1 MLVSSILAVI
11 LGIIFQKVSIPEALS
26 TLTTGYKS
34 TTGLPQLDNLLTRGG
49 MMSMMGVTLIAFCA
63 FGFAG
68 IMQATG
74 MLQKILDH
82 LAKFTRT
89 VGSLIAA
96 TVLSCISVAIMTGSS
111 FLSIII
117 PGELFAPLYR
127 EKKLAAKNLSRTTE
141 DSGTVIVPLVPWS
154 MAAVFMSGTLGIPT
168 LEYLPWT
175 FMNFLGFIFAL
186 IYGFTGIGISEK
198 RREDETSPG
207 S

>member
-1 MLVSSILAVI
+1 VL
-11 LGIIFQKVSIPEALS
+11 FQQIDIPTAL
-26 TLTTGYKS
+26 TALTTGYKS
-34 TTGLPQLDNLLTRGG
+34 QTGLEVLDRLLTRGG

-74 MLQKILDH
+74 MLNVILNRFVR
-82 LAKFTRT
+82 FTRT
-89 VGSLIAA
+89 TGAIIAS
-96 TVLSCISVAIMTGSS
+96 TVTSCISVAIMTGSS

-117 PGELFAPLYR
+117 PGELFSPLYKER
-127 EKKLAAKNLSRTTE
+127 KLAAKNLSRTTE

-154 MAAVFMSGTLGIPT
+154 MAAVFMSGTLGVAT

-175 FMNFLGFIFAL
+175 FMNYLGFVFAL
-186 IYGFTGIGISEK
+186 IYGFTGLGIAPK
-198 RREDETSPG
+198 IRDDETQPG